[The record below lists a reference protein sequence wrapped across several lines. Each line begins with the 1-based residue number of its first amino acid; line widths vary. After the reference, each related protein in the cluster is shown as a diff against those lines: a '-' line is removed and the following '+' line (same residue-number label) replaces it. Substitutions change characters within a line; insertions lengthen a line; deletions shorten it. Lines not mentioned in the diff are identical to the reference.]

1 MSTSLTLFYYYS
13 FDFMSRLLNFTSIY
27 WTCFFLT
34 ISATTCVPYLTPYS
48 IFLAKKKPNQLSLKA
63 WDNLSVPISDLIDP
77 IRGIFFYIIDRVSNA
92 KCRRGRLYPPFL
104 QTFEIIVKQKGK
116 NYFEEKSAIQN
127 FKKFNAET
135 GKNIPA
141 LNLLD
146 LISFF
151 HRCRGGVRS
160 APLVE

>member
-63 WDNLSVPISDLIDP
+63 WDNQSVPISDLIDP
-77 IRGIFFYIIDRVSNA
+77 IPGIFLLHHIQSEQYKIWERTITPSLPSVFRNYSQAGRQKLFRRKVSD
-92 KCRRGRLYPPFL
+92 
-104 QTFEIIVKQKGK
+104 
-116 NYFEEKSAIQN
+116 S
-127 FKKFNAET
+127 KF
-135 GKNIPA
+135 
-141 LNLLD
+141 
-146 LISFF
+146 
-151 HRCRGGVRS
+151 
-160 APLVE
+160 

>member
-48 IFLAKKKPNQLSLKA
+48 IFLAKKKLNQLSLKD
-63 WDNLSVPISDLIDP
+63 WDNQSVPISDLIDP
-77 IRGIFFYIIDRVSNA
+77 IPGIFCYITDRVSNT
-92 KCRRGRLYPPFL
+92 KYGRGRLYPPFL

-116 NYFEEKSAIQN
+116 ILFRRKVSDS
-127 FKKFNAET
+127 KF
-135 GKNIPA
+135 
-141 LNLLD
+141 
-146 LISFF
+146 
-151 HRCRGGVRS
+151 
-160 APLVE
+160 

>member
-63 WDNLSVPISDLIDP
+63 WDNQSVPISDLIDSIP
-77 IRGIFFYIIDRVSNA
+77 CIFCYIIDRVSNA
-92 KCRRGRLYPPFL
+92 IYGRGRLHLTFL

-116 NYFEEKSAIQN
+116 KLFPRKVSDS
-127 FKKFNAET
+127 KFQE
-135 GKNIPA
+135 I
-141 LNLLD
+141 
-146 LISFF
+146 
-151 HRCRGGVRS
+151 
-160 APLVE
+160 

>member
-63 WDNLSVPISDLIDP
+63 WDNQSVPISDLIDP
-77 IRGIFFYIIDRVSNA
+77 IPGIFLLHHIQSEQYKIWERTITPSLPSDFRNSSQAERQKIISKKSQRFKILRNL
-92 KCRRGRLYPPFL
+92 KQRLQRIFQL
-104 QTFEIIVKQKGK
+104 WIRW
-116 NYFEEKSAIQN
+116 
-127 FKKFNAET
+127 
-135 GKNIPA
+135 
-141 LNLLD
+141 
-146 LISFF
+146 IS
-151 HRCRGGVRS
+151 
-160 APLVE
+160 